1 MRIDA
6 HQHFWDP
13 ALLPYP
19 WMPPDPSPLRRPLL
33 PELLAPVLAIN
44 RFDGSI
50 LVQAATVP
58 EEADWL
64 LSLADQHDFILG
76 VVAWADLTDP
86 RLGHILDRLQRHPK
100 FKGIRHPVHDE
111 ADDNWLLRPEVL
123 QGLDELARRNLPYDL
138 LLYPKHLPLIPQLA
152 DRVPNLQL
160 VLDHL
165 GKPPIASRHSDP
177 ARSDAWAADLERA
190 AAIPQLSAK
199 ISGLITEADHAT
211 WTAEDL
217 KPYVQHALACFTP
230 DRLMFGSDWPVCLL
244 AGNWK
249 RTLAA
254 FTQAH
259 GPLNVDVRAKLV
271 GETAMRVYSI
281 APRASSAGG

>member
-13 ALLPYP
+13 VLFPYS
-19 WMPPDPSPLRRPLL
+19 WMPPEPSPLRRPLL
-33 PELLAPVLAIN
+33 PEILGPVLANN

-50 LVQAATVP
+50 LIQATTVP

-64 LSLADQHDFILG
+64 LSLASQHEFILG
-76 VVAWADLTDP
+76 VVAWVDLTDP
-86 RLGHILDRLQRHPK
+86 HLGKTLDRLQRHPK
-100 FKGIRHPVHDE
+100 FKGVRHPVHDE
-111 ADDNWLLRPEVL
+111 PDDRWLLRPDVL
-123 QGLDELARRNLPYDL
+123 QGLDELARRKLPFDL
-138 LLYPKHLPLIPQLA
+138 LLFPKHLSLIPQLA
-152 DRVPNLQL
+152 EGVPELSL

-165 GKPPIASRHSDP
+165 GKPPIASRLSDA

-190 AAIPQLSAK
+190 SAIPQLAAK
-199 ISGLITEADHAT
+199 ISGLITEADHSS
-211 WTAEDL
+211 WTSEDL
-217 KPYVQHALACFTP
+217 KPYVQHALACFGP

-259 GPLNVDVRAKLV
+259 GPLSVEVRSKLL

-281 APRASSAGG
+281 GPGETG